1 MNQTA
6 VLGWASVSALLVDT
20 ASRDLKGIDGAFG
33 VTAAEWS
40 VVCFVSGVAT
50 AAIGAAVSILFRKKD
65 PPG

>member
-1 MNQTA
+1 
-6 VLGWASVSALLVDT
+6 LLVDT
-20 ASRDLKGIDGAFG
+20 ASRDLRGIDGAFG

-50 AAIGAAVSILFRKKD
+50 AAIGAAVSILFLKKD

>member
-6 VLGWASVSALLVDT
+6 ALGWASVSALLIDT
-20 ASRDLKGIDGAFG
+20 ASRDLSGIDGAFG

-50 AAIGAAVSILFRKKD
+50 AAIGAVSILFLKKD